1 VLKKSFQ
8 SLNDKLHLFGI
19 EESKITFIDGQ
30 APFDSAFLSKMVG
43 SLDISVENLGSGIE
57 MIISLLFLETLS
69 SLTKENIIIM
79 IDEPE
84 LHLHP
89 HLQEIFIQYLKSIS
103 SDKQILL
110 STHSPYFFKNC
121 FSQENIK
128 LLITETD
135 NNLCRIKDSDITLK
149 SFPWSPSWGEINY
162 YAYGLATI
170 EFHNEL
176 YGYLQAQSK
185 IYNIKSFD
193 NHLNSIGILQNKNW
207 IQEKEGT
214 PITYPLTLMTF
225 IRNFI
230 HHPENQNN
238 LNYTAEELQYS
249 ISEMLKLIRRPP
261 NA

>member
-1 VLKKSFQ
+1 MLKKSFQ
-8 SLNDKLHLFGI
+8 TLNDKLHLFGI

-57 MIISLLFLETLS
+57 MIISLLFLETLA
-69 SLTKENIIIM
+69 SLAKENIIIM

-89 HLQEIFIQYLKSIS
+89 HLQEIFIRYLKSIS

-135 NNLCRIKDSDITLK
+135 NNLCQIKDSDLTLK

-176 YGYLQAQSK
+176 YGYLQSKNK
-185 IYNIKSFD
+185 IYNIQQFD
-193 NHLNSIGILQNKNW
+193 TYLSNTGIPKDKNW
-207 IQEKEGT
+207 IHDKDGK
-214 PITYPLTLMTF
+214 IYSYTLMSY

-249 ISEMLKLIRRPP
+249 ISEMLKLIGRPL